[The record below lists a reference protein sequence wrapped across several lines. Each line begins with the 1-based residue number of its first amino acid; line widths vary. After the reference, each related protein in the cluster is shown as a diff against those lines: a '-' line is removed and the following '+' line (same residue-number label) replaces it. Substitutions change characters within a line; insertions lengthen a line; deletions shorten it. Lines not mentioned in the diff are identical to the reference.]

1 MSPCLPASLNACPP
15 CLQAT
20 AYARLSE
27 LGATPVSEVLT
38 AGGGAANDVWTAI
51 RQRVIGVPVRQ
62 SGNTDAAF
70 GAALLA
76 REGYRAAKGA
86 EEH

>member
-1 MSPCLPASLNACPP
+1 MPPCLPQCLPP
-15 CLQAT
+15 CYQAT

-38 AGGGAANDVWTAI
+38 AGGGAANNVWTAI